1 MKRLTDGMK
10 NEMHTINQ
18 RTESLYD
25 QYMGNVLGDQYFYM
39 LYRLNAQ
46 HGDELESYKVKLE
59 NFYSETD
66 VKEQTF
72 QDYTTWD
79 YKEQD
84 CFPVTLIR
92 WNILSSKRGIW
103 SISYGTSFR
112 KKN

>member
-1 MKRLTDGMK
+1 MRLTDEMK
-10 NEMHTINQ
+10 NEI
-18 RTESLYD
+18 SLIHRR
-25 QYMGNVLGDQYFYM
+25 VIALHEEF
-39 LYRLNAQ
+39 LVNAPVDHVQQSRWNLQ
-46 HGDELESYKVKLE
+46 HGDDLECYKVKLE

-92 WNILSSKRGIW
+92 
-103 SISYGTSFR
+103 
-112 KKN
+112 

>member
-84 CFPVTLIR
+84 LFSQAREGYGPYHMER
-92 WNILSSKRGIW
+92 LSE
-103 SISYGTSFR
+103 R
-112 KKN
+112 KINFNKYT

>member
-25 QYMGNVLGDQYFYM
+25 QYMDNVLGDQYFYM

-59 NFYSETD
+59 NFYSDTD
-66 VKEQTF
+66 VKEKFKHYQSF
-72 QDYTTWD
+72 R
-79 YKEQD
+79 
-84 CFPVTLIR
+84 IR
-92 WNILSSKRGIW
+92 TSWFTNTYM
-103 SISYGTSFR
+103 SISIFNRNPALGLRLKSQWVYLFS
-112 KKN
+112 